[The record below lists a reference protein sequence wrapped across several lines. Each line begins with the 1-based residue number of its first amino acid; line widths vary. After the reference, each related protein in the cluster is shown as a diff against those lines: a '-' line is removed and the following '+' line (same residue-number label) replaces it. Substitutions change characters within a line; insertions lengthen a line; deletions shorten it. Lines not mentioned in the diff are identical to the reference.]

1 MPLLGEI
8 EGLMSVHG
16 ERSTPPPVTTAVAP
30 DLAEHRRQEATS
42 MLESLLVL
50 WAVGEAVFL
59 VALVAVPPPG
69 SRLSMLIGI
78 EAAGVLALVLVAEWR
93 HRLPAW
99 TGEAC
104 TWFCQLVVGGVV
116 WTYGAQSAPFAL
128 FWLWFVV
135 YSSWFLPWHRAA
147 GQVGVVAVVYGLVL
161 AETGG
166 GGTPLGLQWALTVAT
181 LVVVC
186 TLVAVVRH
194 RFDALVERLADAA
207 ATDRLTGL
215 GNRHTFDEVMERE
228 FERARRANESLTLV
242 LGDLDGFKAVNDRF
256 GHRAGDEVLRRL
268 SAVLTEHCRV
278 FEPPM
283 RLGGDEFAFV
293 LVATDSVVAHHFA
306 ERIRMAVRVEFAAD
320 ALPITISL
328 GLASY
333 PRHSPGLADLFR
345 AADDAVYAAKREGR
359 NCTVVGRPP
368 SPPDA
373 GAAVDVDV
381 PVEAATDRP
390 VALSSTAG
398 QSQSRRRKSR

>member
-1 MPLLGEI
+1 MPLPSEI
-8 EGLMSVHG
+8 EGLMSVHA
-16 ERSTPPPVTTAVAP
+16 ERSTPPPATASVAP
-30 DLAEHRRQEATS
+30 DLVEHRREEATS

-59 VALVAVPPPG
+59 VALFAVPPPG
-69 SRLSMLIGI
+69 LRLPMLIGI
-78 EAAGVLALVLVAEWR
+78 EAAGLLALVLVAKWR
-93 HRLPAW
+93 RRLPAW

-135 YSSWFLPWHRAA
+135 CASWFLPWQRPA
-147 GQVGVVAVVYGLVL
+147 GQVALVAVIYGLAL
-161 AETGG
+161 AVETDGG
-166 GGTPLGLQWALTVAT
+166 VAAGLQWALIVAT

-194 RFDALVERLADAA
+194 RFDALVERLADTA

-215 GNRHTFDEVMERE
+215 GNRHTFDELVERE

-242 LGDLDGFKAVNDRF
+242 LGDLDGFKAVNDRL

-268 SAVLTEHCRV
+268 AAVLAEQSRLS
-278 FEPPM
+278 EPAM

-293 LVATDSVVAHHFA
+293 LVNTDAVVAHHFA
-306 ERIRMAVRVEFAAD
+306 ERIRVAVRAEFAAD

-345 AADDAVYAAKREGR
+345 AADGAVYAAKREGCD
-359 NCTVVGRPP
+359 CTVVGRPEALADVGAGVDL
-368 SPPDA
+368 DA
-373 GAAVDVDV
+373 PVDAAMDSLV
-381 PVEAATDRP
+381 AASATD
-390 VALSSTAG
+390 G
-398 QSQSRRRKSR
+398 HSQSRRRNSK